1 MVLARKNKKM
11 RITTKTTRDSDS
23 SSDWDWDWD
32 WDWECLPINVFDEIL
47 DRLVGLD
54 EHDRFGAVCKAW
66 RCHDWG

>member
-32 WDWECLPINVFDEIL
+32 WECLPINVFDEIL

-54 EHDRFGAVCKAW
+54 DYDHFGAVCKAW